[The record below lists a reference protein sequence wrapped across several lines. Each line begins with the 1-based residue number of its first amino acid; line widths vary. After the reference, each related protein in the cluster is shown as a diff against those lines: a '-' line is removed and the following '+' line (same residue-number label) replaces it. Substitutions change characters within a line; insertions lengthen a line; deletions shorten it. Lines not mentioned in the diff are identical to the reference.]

1 MNRGAPFGAARR
13 QGISKGSRIAAFICR
28 DEKGPGNFI
37 PGIRQTRIPRND
49 LVSIEGLNLDS
60 GA

>member
-1 MNRGAPFGAARR
+1 MNRGAPFSAACG

-28 DEKGPGNFI
+28 DEQRPGNLI
-37 PGIRQTRIPRND
+37 PGIRQARIPRND
-49 LVSIEGLNLDS
+49 LVPIEGLNLDS